1 MVENRAGANGVIGT
15 EVVARAPGDGH
26 TLLFTATGHFTNEPM
41 MPRLPFDTARDFK
54 PVAKLASVAAQ
65 AGERRRWAELIR
77 ASGAKLE

>member
-1 MVENRAGANGVIGT
+1 
-15 EVVARAPGDGH
+15 
-26 TLLFTATGHFTNEPM
+26 M

-54 PVAKLASVAAQ
+54 PVAKLAWAAAQ